1 LTVREAGKDDAAD
14 LGAFECS
21 TGTWYEDEVQ
31 AYVRQQA
38 LTHARESSESY
49 RLLVAVERTR
59 LIAVAAHTNDVLI
72 MPDDGTC
79 MAARLQVL
87 AISVTDQGRRLC
99 GGTHLSDVLMATLI
113 ADAMDHQRTDV
124 MTAIVAGENLRSV
137 ALCERNGLCSQTR
150 YSSRYL
156 RLTGRLMRPGQ
167 PMTREEALKMQGAH
181 AIAEPPADVPPRSR
195 GGEACR

>member
-1 LTVREAGKDDAAD
+1 MSASRRGLTVREASEDDAAD
-14 LGAFECS
+14 FGAFECS

-31 AYVRQQA
+31 AYVREKA

-49 RLLVAVERTR
+49 RLLVAVERAR

-87 AISVTDQGRRLC
+87 AISVTDQGRRLH

-113 ADAMDHQRTDV
+113 ADAMDRQRTDV
-124 MTAIVAGENLRSV
+124 ITAIVAGENLRSV
-137 ALCERNGLCSQTR
+137 ALCERNGLHSQTR

-167 PMTREEALKMQGAH
+167 PMTREEA
-181 AIAEPPADVPPRSR
+181 
-195 GGEACR
+195 